1 VLELAGS
8 NVDMMPAAPDGYKHC
23 DKASGSEKWRDRK
36 AHGNVPQLV
45 SYLKGVKAASEKA
58 GKRLIDVVDIH
69 WYPECYGKD
78 SKGNTQRLSDE
89 NLGYDPV
96 TAVKQFDS
104 IREWYDPTYKAESS
118 WTADSDENRKM
129 LWDPFH
135 PVIPALKKMIEEAYP
150 GTKLAFNE
158 YATGSPN
165 SYHGALIRA
174 AVLGVFMQED
184 VYMAQNWYQG
194 DSKQPAYWAQ
204 RLYGNFDGKGGKVR
218 GKFLKSTSS
227 HKDLLSF
234 ATDGGAKKD
243 IVLINKNP
251 TTPINVTVK
260 LPIPAKSF
268 MTYALGEGVG
278 QRIVESGPEPAKG
291 QEVSVQVPAYSALV
305 IVAQ

>member
-1 VLELAGS
+1 MVRS
-8 NVDMMPAAPDGYKHC
+8 
-23 DKASGSEKWRDRK
+23 
-36 AHGNVPQLV
+36 
-45 SYLKGVKAASEKA
+45 
-58 GKRLIDVVDIH
+58 
-69 WYPECYGKD
+69 
-78 SKGNTQRLSDE
+78 
-89 NLGYDPV
+89 
-96 TAVKQFDS
+96 
-104 IREWYDPTYKAESS
+104 TYKPEWS
-118 WTADSDENRKM
+118 WTAESEEKKKM

-158 YATGSPN
+158 YATGSPTH
-165 SYHGALIRA
+165 YHGALIRA

-234 ATDGGAKKD
+234 VTDGGAKKD

-251 TTPINVTVK
+251 NMPINVTVK

-278 QRIVESGPEPAKG
+278 SASSSPAPSPPRDRKCR
-291 QEVSVQVPAYSALV
+291 SRSRPTRRSSSSRSKRFSPRL
-305 IVAQ
+305 